1 MGRTLRRFQVA
12 ARLGFYTVPYH
23 SKVLPTPQ
31 RKKGAFN
38 SPVGAC
44 IPPACSRHG
53 VPIHRGFIG
62 EGSPNPDTHHCS
74 LKTPEVEKDLRIPIH
89 RSDENS

>member
-44 IPPACSRHG
+44 IPIYRGGISESRYIG
-53 VPIHRGFIG
+53 PDREKTLDPI
-62 EGSPNPDTHHCS
+62 SVS
-74 LKTPEVEKDLRIPIH
+74 
-89 RSDENS
+89 S